1 MIIPIP
7 IINTTIWTIVVYCR
21 YGVIYHCIN
30 SFGLSNVKEYLLIA
44 TEMHANNPLIPNLSI
59 LDNVIVFVN
68 YIGLTEGIIG
78 RNNPESTKSANLPYE
93 RVNIT
98 L

>member
-1 MIIPIP
+1 MTTPIP
-7 IINTTIWTIVVYCR
+7 ITNTTIWTIVVYCR

-30 SFGLSNVKEYLLIA
+30 SLELSKVKQYLLIA
-44 TEMHANNPLIPNLSI
+44 TEIHANSPLIPNLSI
-59 LDNVIVFVN
+59 LDNAIVFVN
-68 YIGLTEGIIG
+68 YIGLTEGIMG